1 MILVPGKE
9 YIMSNLIPGN
19 QKHLTL
25 DSRVFI
31 EKCLDQDMPMK
42 DIAKPLCKDP
52 STISKEIKKHRTF
65 HPHNDLGIKGPI
77 NRCINRKDCSLHK
90 ICPNTSL
97 CKGRCASCRKISSNK
112 VCKSFVPDTCKRLL
126 RAPFVCNGCPSKTGC
141 RKDKFYYKATTAN
154 RDYRTILVES
164 REGINTTEADLK
176 ILDEIV
182 SPLINQGQSPA
193 MILMNHPELNV
204 SEKTIYNYIE
214 RGYMSVINLDLHR
227 KVKYKLRQ
235 CHKSEINDKGI
246 FEGRTYK
253 DFNELL
259 KIHPDIPVVEMD
271 TVVGCEGSKK
281 VFLTMY
287 FRTCKCLL
295 IFLMPDKSAAS
306 VKAVFDRLEKKLGT
320 FTFCSLFQCIIT
332 DRGTEFSDPDALE
345 TGQDNIIRTSIYYCD
360 PMCAWQKPG
369 VEKSHEYIRYILPK
383 GSSFDNLT
391 QWDVDKI
398 MNHIN
403 SSARAS
409 LNGLPPIRLAQL
421 LFDQE
426 TYNVFKFREI
436 SPDDIILTPDLI
448 K

>member
-1 MILVPGKE
+1 
-9 YIMSNLIPGN
+9 MSNLIPGN

-25 DSRVFI
+25 DNRVFI
-31 EKCLDQDMPMK
+31 EKCLDQNMNMK

-65 HPHNDLGIKGPI
+65 HPHNDLASRGPV
-77 NRCINRKDCSLHK
+77 NRCIHKKECSLK
-90 ICPNTSL
+90 KVCPTTSL
-97 CKGRCASCRKISSNK
+97 CTGRCASCKKVSCNR
-112 VCKSFVPDTCKRLL
+112 VCKDFVPDTCIRLL

-141 RKDKFYYKATTAN
+141 RKDKFYYRATTAN
-154 RDYRTILVES
+154 RDYRSVLIEA

-176 ILDEIV
+176 VLDEVV
-182 SPLINQGQSPA
+182 SPLIRQGQSPA
-193 MILMNHPELNV
+193 MILMNHPELDI

-214 RGYMSVINLDLHR
+214 KGYMSVINLDLQR
-227 KVKYKLRQ
+227 KVKYKIRK
-235 CHKSEINDKGI
+235 CHESEINDKGI

-253 DFNELL
+253 DFHELL
-259 KIHPDIPVVEMD
+259 KLHPDIPVVEMD

-281 VFLTMY
+281 VLLTMY

-320 FTFCSLFQCIIT
+320 LTFCSLFQVIIT
-332 DRGTEFSDPDALE
+332 DRGGEFQNPEALE
-345 TGQDNIIRTSIYYCD
+345 TGIDNIIRTGIYYCD

-383 GSSFDNLT
+383 GSSFDALT
-391 QWDVDKI
+391 QWDVDRI

-426 TYNVFKFREI
+426 TYNTFKFREI
-436 SPDDIILTPDLI
+436 SPDDIFLTPDLL

>member
-1 MILVPGKE
+1 
-9 YIMSNLIPGN
+9 MSNLIPGN

-25 DSRVFI
+25 DNRVFI

-65 HPHNDLGIKGPI
+65 HPHKDLGIKGPI
-77 NRCINRKDCSLHK
+77 NRCINKKDCSIK
-90 ICPNTSL
+90 KACIASTQCNR
-97 CKGRCASCRKISSNK
+97 RCASCKQVSCNK
-112 VCKSFVPDTCKRLL
+112 VCKDFVPDTCKRLL
-126 RAPFVCNGCPSKTGC
+126 RAPFVCNGCPTKTGC
-141 RKDKFYYKATTAN
+141 RKDKFFYKATTAN
-154 RDYRTILVES
+154 RDYKTILVES
-164 REGINTTEADLK
+164 REGINISEADLK
-176 ILDEIV
+176 VLDETV
-182 SPLINQGQSPA
+182 SPLINKGQSPA
-193 MILMNHPELNV
+193 MILMNHPEINV

-214 RGYMSVINLDLHR
+214 RGYMSVINLDLQR

-235 CHKSEINDKGI
+235 CHETEINDKGI

-253 DFNELL
+253 DFQELL
-259 KIHPDIPVVEMD
+259 KNHPDIPVVEMD
-271 TVVGCEGSKK
+271 TVVGCHGSKK
-281 VFLTMY
+281 VFLTLY
-287 FRTCKCLL
+287 FRSCKCLL
-295 IFLMPDKSAAS
+295 IFLLPDKSSAS

-320 FTFCSLFQCIIT
+320 FAFCSLFQCIIT

-345 TGQDNIIRTSIYYCD
+345 AGIDNVIRTSIYYCD
-360 PMCAWQKPG
+360 PMCSWQKPG

-383 GSSFDNLT
+383 GTSFDKLT
-391 QWDVDKI
+391 QWDVDKM

-426 TYNVFKFREI
+426 TYNVFNFREI
-436 SPDDIILTPDLI
+436 SPDDIILTPDLL